1 VKKPVKAV
9 VPARPVP
16 KAAQPGNRPG
26 QGKAAH
32 VKPAAKK
39 VPPKKVTP
47 AVKAARHAAAVKA
60 AKTRAANLKKAKAHP
75 RRQLALGEGVA
86 CCAAEALAASLRL
99 SGFSVTDADVL
110 ALYWRTA
117 GDPDE
122 GATIWATLEAAAR
135 YGVAGYAVASFRP
148 AGLEE
153 VMPHGTPD
161 STSAELRLPGV
172 HGTRVNRAGLILG
185 LDLPG
190 PHAVLDT
197 GSEWITW
204 GETWP
209 AWAFPGAAIEEA
221 WTVKW
226 ELAQHLR
233 DEVLGHRDRHV
244 RPARRI
250 LAALAVLHVAA
261 VNGGHDLAEPFAVG
275 SLTS

>member
-1 VKKPVKAV
+1 VKKPAKAV
-9 VPARPVP
+9 VPAKAVP

-60 AKTRAANLKKAKAHP
+60 AKTRAANLKKAKQHP

-99 SGFSVTDADVL
+99 RGLPVTDDDVL
-110 ALYWRTA
+110 ALYWHTA
-117 GDPDE
+117 SDPDE

-135 YGVAGYAVASFRP
+135 YGVAGYAVAGFRP

-172 HGTRVNRAGLILG
+172 RRRHATRAGLILG

-204 GETWP
+204 GASWP
-209 AWAFPGAAIEEA
+209 AWAFPDAVIGEA
-221 WTVKW
+221 WTVEW
-226 ELAQHLR
+226 
-233 DEVLGHRDRHV
+233 G
-244 RPARRI
+244 
-250 LAALAVLHVAA
+250 
-261 VNGGHDLAEPFAVG
+261 
-275 SLTS
+275 